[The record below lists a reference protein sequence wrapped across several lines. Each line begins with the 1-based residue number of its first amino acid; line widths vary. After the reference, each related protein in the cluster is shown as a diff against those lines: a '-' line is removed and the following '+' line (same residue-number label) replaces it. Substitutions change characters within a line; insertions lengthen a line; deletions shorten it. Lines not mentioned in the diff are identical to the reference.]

1 MSKERE
7 LLKKVIRNMQYI
19 NYSCNKNIRD
29 EITELLAQPA
39 PITFKDDADK
49 IAHLE
54 NSIELLSGLL
64 DSQKREPI
72 DTRRIT
78 LEMFSD
84 GVDINYKN
92 GYVAGINFAEKA
104 HGIGGGE

>member
-1 MSKERE
+1 MNKERE
-7 LLKKVIRNMQYI
+7 LLGRWHHGDLLPEEYMKLMKET
-19 NYSCNKNIRD
+19 K
-29 EITELLAQPA
+29 ELLAEQPA